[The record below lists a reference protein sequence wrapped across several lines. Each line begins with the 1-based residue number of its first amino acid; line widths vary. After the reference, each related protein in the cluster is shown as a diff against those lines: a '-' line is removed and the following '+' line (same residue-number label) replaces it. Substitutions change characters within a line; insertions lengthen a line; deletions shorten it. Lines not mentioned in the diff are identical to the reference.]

1 MGLPQQFADRF
12 DGHVLLDLARH
23 GFGVAHQFLVGIGTA
38 EQAAAAPGAD
48 GGVLPLGPRLG
59 LALRGLFIELLA
71 DAAQQRLAPCFV
83 GTVGL
88 LARGALTVGR
98 GPGGSLLVGSAT
110 RGFGLSG
117 RRCLLLCRLAG
128 CLCLRGLLAG
138 RFRTLS
144 LGTGMRFLQGLLAD
158 SLDLR
163 RLLAQRFLSRSLTPF
178 SLLLQSLLPGR
189 LGLGLSLTLGLKAFG
204 FGLYGLL
211 PQSLLPCCLALGGFL
226 LQCPLPGRCGALT
239 FGLFSGLAGL
249 HLAQGQLALSSHSFG
264 LALPGRLLRG
274 FGLSTQ
280 RSLLLRLV
288 GPLGL
293 PARCLRAHL
302 RLTLCFGAF
311 RLGLRGRLAPGQL
324 ARLLLDAKRLEPGR
338 TQTVGFTLSSCL
350 ALCLLQG
357 GCFCCGLDFSGLTH
371 SGLGGSQCGI
381 ALACLRQ
388 RLLRGQSGSLPFGFG
403 LFSCGPFGLPQ
414 LGPAAFH
421 LGLLGCVGSCA
432 VCGLAFCLGTQ
443 AFIRWLRHIKRG
455 FGDCVGLQGD
465 LNRRFGRPQGRQLG
479 HQNSGT
485 EGGAD
490 VQR

>member
-98 GPGGSLLVGSAT
+98 GPGM
-110 RGFGLSG
+110 
-117 RRCLLLCRLAG
+117 RL
-128 CLCLRGLLAG
+128 
-138 RFRTLS
+138 
-144 LGTGMRFLQGLLAD
+144 LQGLLAG
-158 SLDLR
+158 SLGLC

-189 LGLGLSLTLGLKAFG
+189 LGLCLTLGLKAFG

-211 PQSLLPCCLALGGFL
+211 PQGLLPSCLALGGFL

-249 HLAQGQLALSSHSFG
+249 HLAQGQLALSSHSFS
-264 LALPGRLLRG
+264 LALPSRLLRG

-293 PARCLRAHL
+293 HARCLRAYL
-302 RLTLCFGAF
+302 RLTLCFDAF
-311 RLGLRGRLAPGQL
+311 RLGLLGRLAPGLL
-324 ARLLLDAKRLEPGR
+324 ARLFLDAKRLEPGR
-338 TQTVGFTLSSCL
+338 TQAFGFALSSCL
-350 ALCLLQG
+350 ALCLPQG
-357 GCFCCGLDFSGLTH
+357 GFCCCLGFSGLTH
-371 SGLGGSQCGI
+371 GGLGGSQCGI

-403 LFSCGPFGLPQ
+403 LFSCGPFGLQ
-414 LGPAAFH
+414 LLGPAAFH
-421 LGLLGCVGSCA
+421 LDFLSCVGSCA
-432 VCGLAFCLGTQ
+432 VCGLACCLGTQ
-443 AFIRWLRHIKRG
+443 AFIRWLRHINRG

-465 LNRRFGRPQGRQLG
+465 LNRRFGRLQGRQLG

-485 EGGAD
+485 EGGSD
-490 VQR
+490 GQR

>member
-48 GGVLPLGPRLG
+48 GGVPQLGPRLG

-117 RRCLLLCRLAG
+117 RRCLLLGRLSG
-128 CLCLRGLLAG
+128 CFCLRGLQAG

-144 LGTGMRFLQGLLAD
+144 LGPGMRLLQGLLAG
-158 SLDLR
+158 SLGLC
-163 RLLAQRFLSRSLTPF
+163 RLLAQRFLSRSLMPF

-189 LGLGLSLTLGLKAFG
+189 FGPGLCLTLGLKAFG

-211 PQSLLPCCLALGGFL
+211 PQSLLPSCLALGGFL

-239 FGLFSGLAGL
+239 FGLFSSLAGL
-249 HLAQGQLALSSHSFG
+249 HLAQGQLARSGHSFS

-293 PARCLRAHL
+293 DARCLRAYL

-311 RLGLRGRLAPGQL
+311 RLGLLGRLAPGLL
-324 ARLLLDAKRLEPGR
+324 ARLFLDAERLEPGC
-338 TQTVGFTLSSCL
+338 TQTVGFALSSCL
-350 ALCLLQG
+350 ALCLPQG
-357 GCFCCGLDFSGLTH
+357 GFCCCLDF

-388 RLLRGQSGSLPFGFG
+388 RLLRGLSGLSGSLPFGFG
-403 LFSCGPFGLPQ
+403 LFSCGSFGLQ
-414 LGPAAFH
+414 LLGPAAFH
-421 LGLLGCVGSCA
+421 FDFLGCVGSCA
-432 VCGLAFCLGTQ
+432 VCRLAFCLGTQ
-443 AFIRWLRHIKRG
+443 AFIRWLRHITRG
-455 FGDCVGLQGD
+455 FGGCVGVQGD

-479 HQNSGT
+479 RWNAGT
-485 EGGAD
+485 ESGAD
-490 VQR
+490 GQR

>member
-1 MGLPQQFADRF
+1 MGLPQQFANRF

-48 GGVLPLGPRLG
+48 GGVLPFGPRLG

-110 RGFGLSG
+110 RDFGLSD
-117 RRCLLLCRLAG
+117 RRCLLLGRLAG
-128 CLCLRGLLAG
+128 RLCLRGLLAG

-144 LGTGMRFLQGLLAD
+144 LGPGMRLFQGLLAG
-158 SLDLR
+158 SLGLC

-189 LGLGLSLTLGLKAFG
+189 LGLSLCLTLGLKAFG

-211 PQSLLPCCLALGGFL
+211 PQSLLPSCLALGGFL

-239 FGLFSGLAGL
+239 FGLFSSLAGL
-249 HLAQGQLALSSHSFG
+249 HLAQGQLARSGHSFS

-293 PARCLRAHL
+293 DARCLRAYL

-311 RLGLRGRLAPGQL
+311 RLGLLGRLAPGLL
-324 ARLLLDAKRLEPGR
+324 ARLFLDAERFEPGR
-338 TQTVGFTLSSCL
+338 TQTVGVALSNCL
-350 ALCLLQG
+350 ALCLPQG
-357 GCFCCGLDFSGLTH
+357 GFCCCLGFSGLTH
-371 SGLGGSQCGI
+371 SGLGGSECGI

-403 LFSCGPFGLPQ
+403 LFSCGPFGLQ
-414 LGPAAFH
+414 LLGPAAFR
-421 LGLLGCVGSCA
+421 LDFLGCVGSCA

-443 AFIRWLRHIKRG
+443 AFIRRLRHLTRAL
-455 FGDCVGLQGD
+455 GDRVGLQGD
-465 LNRRFGRPQGRQLG
+465 LNGRFGRLQ
-479 HQNSGT
+479 
-485 EGGAD
+485 
-490 VQR
+490 